1 MAKKKDP
8 NYVAR
13 VEKAISEKYGS
24 EAVQNPRANWTP
36 EKEADFLEQLKIANS
51 RIRELERKIE
61 KIEVNGVLVSQKLLN
76 RETNRSCP
84 VCTKYSFES
93 KDDVYMNKFDCCFNC
108 YIQHVEDR
116 EERWAKG
123 WRPKS
128 GDKQTN
134 GNDT

>member
-1 MAKKKDP
+1 MAEKKDP

-13 VEKAISEKYGS
+13 VEKAIAEKYGS
-24 EAVQNPRANWTP
+24 EAIQNPRANWTP
-36 EKEADFLEQLKIANS
+36 EKEADFIEQLKSANL

-61 KIEVNGVLVSQKLLN
+61 KIEVNGVLVSQKLLS

-84 VCTKYSFES
+84 VCKKYSFES
-93 KDDVYMNKFDCCFNC
+93 KDDVYMNKFDCCFGC
-108 YIQHVEDR
+108 YIQYVEDR
-116 EERWAKG
+116 EERWANG

-134 GNDT
+134 GNNT

>member
-1 MAKKKDP
+1 MARKKDP
-8 NYVAR
+8 NYVAKL
-13 VEKAISEKYGS
+13 EKAIAEKYGS
-24 EAVQNPRANWTP
+24 QAVQNPRANWTP
-36 EKEADFLEQLKIANS
+36 EKEADFVEQLKSANV

-61 KIEVNGVLVSQKLLN
+61 KIEVNGVLVSQKLLS

-84 VCTKYSFES
+84 VCEKYSFES
-93 KDDVYMNKFDCCFNC
+93 KDDVYMSKFECCFRC
-108 YIQHVEDR
+108 YIQYVEGR
-116 EERWAKG
+116 EERWTNG

>member
-1 MAKKKDP
+1 MAEKKDP

-13 VEKAISEKYGS
+13 IEKAIAEKYGK
-24 EAVQNPRANWTP
+24 EAIQNPRGNWTP
-36 EKEADFLEQLKIANS
+36 EKEADFVEQLRAANLKIK
-51 RIRELERKIE
+51 ELERKIE
-61 KIEVNGVLVSQKLLN
+61 KIEVNGVLVSQKLLS

-84 VCTKYSFES
+84 VCNKYSFES
-93 KDDVYMNKFDCCFNC
+93 KDDVYMNKFDCCFTC
-108 YIQHVEDR
+108 YIQYVEDR
-116 EERWAKG
+116 EERWANG